1 MLFFS
6 AFLIADLIIC
16 QNPHYWENG
25 IFQTENRTVDIQG
38 LYEMMSGSR
47 IYYPESSGFIP
58 QSAVP
63 CPLIVF
69 GHGFQMGIDRYYS
82 YGEHL
87 ASWGFV
93 VVIPTISNPLLV
105 PEHYTRAHSMVDA
118 ARFAAS
124 LNDSTG
130 DVFYQ
135 KLETSKWGFAG
146 HSMGGGIALLAS
158 DTFDLGD
165 TLRAVVSVASPQ
177 TTPATNPQNLYV
189 PKMILTGGVD
199 NIAPWNEVRT
209 ACWSGS
215 PPPGCFAVITG
226 ANHGYFMDYSYFWE
240 NGGTATITREQQ
252 QRTTK
257 KFMTAYFERYL
268 HEDQS
273 AWNYSFCYGDSFL
286 YSPQFDSAE
295 VNVDPLGISENEV
308 LFSVNHTII
317 AIPNPFIFGCFLKSS
332 GGFEIEIYSLDGRYE
347 KTVNSGQT
355 WIPDASVEPGVY
367 FALIHG
373 KVSHKLVFIR

>member
-6 AFLIADLIIC
+6 VILLVDLITG
-16 QNPHYWENG
+16 QNPQYWENG
-25 IFQTENRTVDIQG
+25 IFQTAHRTVEIQG
-38 LYEMMSGSR
+38 YYEMMSGSR
-47 IYYPESSGFIP
+47 IYYPESLGSIP

-63 CPLIVF
+63 CPVIVF

-93 VVIPTISNPLLV
+93 VVIPTISNPFLV
-105 PEHYTRAHSMVDA
+105 PEHFTRARSMVDA
-118 ARFAAS
+118 ARFVSS
-124 LNDSTG
+124 LNDSAG
-130 DVFYQ
+130 DDFYQ
-135 KLETSKWGFAG
+135 KLEASKWGFAG

-158 DTFDLGD
+158 DTFGLID

-177 TTPATNPQNLYV
+177 TTPATNPQNLNV

-199 NIAPWNEVRT
+199 NIAPWDEVR
-209 ACWSGS
+209 AAYWSGS

-252 QRTTK
+252 QITTK

-268 HEDQS
+268 HSDQS
-273 AWNYSFCYGDSFL
+273 AWNYLFCYGDSFL
-286 YSPQFDSAE
+286 GSPGFDLAE
-295 VNVDPLGISENEV
+295 VNIDPLGISEKEAV
-308 LFSVNHTII
+308 FSGNRPII
-317 AIPNPFIFGCFLKSS
+317 AVPNPFIFGCFLSS
-332 GGFEIEIYSLDGRYE
+332 PDGFEIEIYSLDGRLQ
-347 KTVNSGQT
+347 KSVNSDQA

-367 FALIHG
+367 FAVVQGQIAL
-373 KVSHKLVFIR
+373 KLVYIR